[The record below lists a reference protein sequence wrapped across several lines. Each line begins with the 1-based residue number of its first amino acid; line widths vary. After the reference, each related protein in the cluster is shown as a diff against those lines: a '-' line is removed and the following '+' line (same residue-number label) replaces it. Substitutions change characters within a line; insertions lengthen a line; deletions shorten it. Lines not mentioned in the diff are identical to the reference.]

1 VLLDAVFDVL
11 TREAETTRWQSVL
24 AAMNGVER
32 VQAGGTG
39 FKVGPCPTLSP
50 GWLDAAGDDSPEWRL
65 ALALGSATGEY
76 KDGRSVDSVRAHAL
90 PLDPNRDWSYAIGA
104 DNRLVKDPR
113 VVMTGRDPLGDL
125 IALVERRVVEA
136 SRLGS
141 RTLPL
146 VARSGAGARLGDLAR
161 FLAGEV
167 DVERVVALGRA
178 LMAVAWKR
186 ARLPSERVNPYDDR
200 PDEAWEALRLCA
212 LPFPVRD
219 RAIATEPAMVRRLAT
234 GDTAGAVEV
243 ALRRLRASG
252 LRPPLVSAV
261 ADATTARRSR
271 RAVGPPRW
279 LFLSPQP
286 SPPPWRTASRAHC
299 HGDRM
304 TVDLSKLDNATRLLF
319 SIDLQPVQGD
329 RFQPAGFPSLGAA
342 TYQTREGQKLLVE
355 SAQSMANRL
364 EATVWDAVNERPV
377 AALDGVSHVTVKA
390 NGKFL
395 TDTMLE
401 AHRLNSPYILEAPK
415 SKFVEDLKKDLGV
428 LENGPI
434 KRNVL
439 AGVLLKYDIG
449 SLLHGVFL
457 AKKELAGGR
466 LRVARALSAFIE
478 ASNARVAASGGVKND
493 HVNPAGDT
501 SEGFGNVPFARDE
514 FTAERIVLHVNF
526 DLAQVRG
533 YGLRADAER
542 LLVLLGLYR
551 LRKLIDGDL
560 RLRTAC
566 DLEPVTRNPKAT
578 RPDGFMLPSLA
589 ELEADLGASIKSNR
603 PAMRQ
608 TETSYDV
615 KIEPAKKSKGSTT
628 QQGDEDDETNG
639 DD

>member
-1 VLLDAVFDVL
+1 
-11 TREAETTRWQSVL
+11 
-24 AAMNGVER
+24 
-32 VQAGGTG
+32 
-39 FKVGPCPTLSP
+39 
-50 GWLDAAGDDSPEWRL
+50 
-65 ALALGSATGEY
+65 
-76 KDGRSVDSVRAHAL
+76 
-90 PLDPNRDWSYAIGA
+90 
-104 DNRLVKDPR
+104 
-113 VVMTGRDPLGDL
+113 MT
-125 IALVERRVVEA
+125 I
-136 SRLGS
+136 
-141 RTLPL
+141 
-146 VARSGAGARLGDLAR
+146 
-161 FLAGEV
+161 
-167 DVERVVALGRA
+167 
-178 LMAVAWKR
+178 
-186 ARLPSERVNPYDDR
+186 
-200 PDEAWEALRLCA
+200 
-212 LPFPVRD
+212 
-219 RAIATEPAMVRRLAT
+219 
-234 GDTAGAVEV
+234 
-243 ALRRLRASG
+243 
-252 LRPPLVSAV
+252 
-261 ADATTARRSR
+261 
-271 RAVGPPRW
+271 
-279 LFLSPQP
+279 
-286 SPPPWRTASRAHC
+286 
-299 HGDRM
+299 
-304 TVDLSKLDNATRLLF
+304 DLSNLDNATRLLF

-329 RFQPAGFPSLGAA
+329 RFQPTGFPSLGAA

-377 AALDGVSHVTVKA
+377 AALDGVSHITVKA

-415 SKFVEDLKKDLGV
+415 SAFVESLKKELGV

-434 KRNVL
+434 KRKLL
-439 AGVLLKYDIG
+439 ASVLLKYDVG

-501 SEGFGNVPFARDE
+501 GEGFGNVPFARDE
-514 FTAERIVLHVNF
+514 FTAEKIVLHVNF

-533 YGLRADAER
+533 YGLGTDAER

-578 RPDGFMLPSLA
+578 RPDGFVLASLTD
-589 ELEADLGASIKSNR
+589 LETDLRASIKDNKA
-603 PAMRQ
+603 AMVQ

-615 KIEPAKKSKGSTT
+615 KIEPAKKSKDG
-628 QQGDEDDETNG
+628 GKNDDKDKDNDDEING